1 MDLDLVEHSTKLL
14 IENGE
19 RVFQAHRF
27 APNDWLH
34 VRRLTLWADLPNH
47 ARVIDMGCGT
57 GEVARLWTSIQP
69 LRFYL
74 VNISPLQLSYAP
86 PEMEQYLGDM
96 LAVPEPDGS
105 FGAALCLFA
114 IGHVD
119 RDAAFREMARLVRP
133 GGVVFVYDMV
143 RLSGDNE
150 RMAELAYRVDGRK
163 DMEAAAAKAGLAL
176 DFYLEPIDQG
186 WYGPQV
192 MGPQFFEYFGDV
204 APAMWR
210 FVRLP

>member
-1 MDLDLVEHSTKLL
+1 MDLALVEHSTKLL

-27 APNDWLH
+27 AENDLLH
-34 VRRLTLWADLPNH
+34 VRRMTLWADLPNYS
-47 ARVIDMGCGT
+47 RVIDMGCGT
-57 GEVARLWTSIQP
+57 GEVARLWSMFQP

-143 RLSGDNE
+143 RLTGDNE
-150 RMAELAYRVDGRK
+150 RMAELAYRVDGRD
-163 DMEAAAAKAGLAL
+163 DMEAAAARAGFTL

-186 WYGPQV
+186 WYGPKV
-192 MGPQFFEYFGDV
+192 MGSQFFEYFGDV
-204 APAMWR
+204 APAIWR
-210 FVRLP
+210 FVRLA